1 MDPPIATT
9 LLFGF
14 LLGMEHAL
22 EADHVVAVSTMVSQS
37 RSLYRASLTG
47 ISWGIGHTLT
57 LLVAGLV
64 VLFFFFKVNIPEGV
78 ALSLEFVVGVVLVS
92 LGGEILWGYRRKRIH
107 AHPHS
112 HGGRVH
118 DHFHSHARSDDHGH
132 DHHPPSLGKACLVG
146 MIHGLAGSAALMLL
160 VLTTVRTPVQGMC
173 YLLVFGLGSIAGMLL
188 MSSLVALPFV
198 LTAVRFQWINEAVRM
213 TAGLTSIILGGSL
226 MLRIGFAQGL
236 FGLS

>member
-22 EADHVVAVSTMVSQS
+22 EADHVVAVSTIVSQS
-37 RSLYRASLTG
+37 RSLFRASLIG
-47 ISWGIGHTLT
+47 IFWGIGHTLT
-57 LLVAGLV
+57 LLVSGLV
-64 VLFFFFKVNIPEGV
+64 VLFFKVNIPEGV
-78 ALSLEFVVGVVLVS
+78 ALSLEFVVGLVLLA
-92 LGGEILWGYRRKRIH
+92 LGVQILWGYRRKRIH

-118 DHFHSHARSDDHGH
+118 DHFHSHARSGDHGH
-132 DHHPPSLGKACLVG
+132 DHDPPSLGKSCLVG

-173 YLLVFGLGSIAGMLL
+173 YLLVFGSGSITGMLL
-188 MSSLVALPFV
+188 MSIVVALPFA
-198 LTAVRFQWINEAVRM
+198 LTAVRFQRINEAVRM
-213 TAGLTSIILGGSL
+213 AAALTSIALGGSI
-226 MLRIGFAQGL
+226 MLRIGFA
-236 FGLS
+236 

>member
-22 EADHVVAVSTMVSQS
+22 EADHVVAVSTMVSQTQ
-37 RSLYRASLTG
+37 SLFRASLTG

-64 VLFFFFKVNIPEGV
+64 VLFFKVNIPEGV

-92 LGGEILWGYRRKRIH
+92 LGGEILWGYRRKKVH
-107 AHPHS
+107 AHPHR

-118 DHFHSHARSDDHGH
+118 DHFHSYARSDDHGH
-132 DHHPPSLGKACLVG
+132 DHHPPSFGKACLVG

-160 VLTTVRTPVQGMC
+160 VLTTV
-173 YLLVFGLGSIAGMLL
+173 
-188 MSSLVALPFV
+188 
-198 LTAVRFQWINEAVRM
+198 
-213 TAGLTSIILGGSL
+213 
-226 MLRIGFAQGL
+226 
-236 FGLS
+236 

>member
-9 LLFGF
+9 LFLGF

-22 EADHVVAVSTMVSQS
+22 EADHVVAVSTIVSQS
-37 RSLYRASLTG
+37 RSLFRASLIG
-47 ISWGIGHTLT
+47 IFWGIGHTLT

-64 VLFFFFKVNIPEGV
+64 VLFLRVNIPEGV
-78 ALSLEFVVGVVLVS
+78 ALSLEFVVGLVLLA
-92 LGGEILWGYRRKRIH
+92 LGVQILWGYRRKRVH

-132 DHHPPSLGKACLVG
+132 DHDPPSLGKSCLVG

-160 VLTTVRTPVQGMC
+160 VLTTVRTPVHGMC
-173 YLLVFGLGSIAGMLL
+173 YLLVFGSGSITGMLL
-188 MSSLVALPFV
+188 MSIVVALPFA
-198 LTAVRFQWINEAVRM
+198 LTAVRFQRINGAVRM
-213 TAGLTSIILGGSL
+213 AAALISIALGGSI

-236 FGLS
+236 FGVS

>member
-22 EADHVVAVSTMVSQS
+22 EADHVVAISTMVSQT
-37 RSLYRASLTG
+37 RSLSRASLIG
-47 ISWGIGHTLT
+47 IFWGIGHTLA
-57 LLVAGLV
+57 LLVAGLI
-64 VLFFFFKVNIPEGV
+64 VLFLKINIPEGV
-78 ALSLEFVVGVVLVS
+78 ALSLECVVGLVLLA
-92 LGGEILWGYRRKRIH
+92 LGVQVLWGYRRKRVH
-107 AHPHS
+107 AHPHR
-112 HGGRVH
+112 HGARVH
-118 DHFHSHARSDDHGH
+118 DHFHSHARTDDHGH

-173 YLLVFGLGSIAGMLL
+173 YLLIFGLGSIAGMLL
-188 MSSLVALPFV
+188 MSSLVALPFA
-198 LTAVRFQWINEAVRM
+198 LTAARSQRINEAVRM

-226 MLRIGFAQGL
+226 MLRIGFA
-236 FGLS
+236 

>member
-1 MDPPIATT
+1 MESAMATT

-22 EADHVVAVSTMVSQS
+22 EADHVVAISTMVSQS
-37 RSLYRASLTG
+37 RSLSRPSLIG
-47 ISWGIGHTLT
+47 ISWGVGHTLT
-57 LLVAGLV
+57 LLVAGLI
-64 VLFFFFKVNIPEGV
+64 VLFLKINIPEGV
-78 ALSLEFVVGVVLVS
+78 ALSLEFVVGLVLLA
-92 LGGEILWGYRRKRIH
+92 LGVQILRGYHRKRVH
-107 AHPHS
+107 GHPHR

-132 DHHPPSLGKACLVG
+132 DHDPPSLGKACLVG

-173 YLLVFGLGSIAGMLL
+173 YLLIFGLGSIAGMLL
-188 MSSLVALPFV
+188 MSIVVALPFA
-198 LTAVRFQWINEAVRM
+198 LTAVRFQRINEAVRM
-213 TAGLTSIILGGSL
+213 TAELTSIVLGSSI

-236 FGLS
+236 FAFS